1 MSELSTFISK
11 AMERGYTKEE
21 FFQILLEKGYTKS
34 EIYSAFQDIESNNSG
49 NEIKGS
55 SISYWEKLKLLFSR
69 PSGFFEIVKESNIK
83 KSVLLIISVSVAVF
97 LLSFGINIIFSS
109 IFYANRIASLNS
121 FFSLSYGLSG
131 LFSIIFY
138 FIYFI
143 STFIYSGISH
153 LVIKGFKGIGRYSD
167 TYNTCAYSFI
177 PFLIFTLVPV
187 IGYLS
192 FIYSIILM
200 TLGFSNYHKIS
211 KGKAIIAALVPI
223 ILAIILLIIFILFI
237 LFSLRGF

>member
-1 MSELSTFISK
+1 MSELSDFISK
-11 AMERGYTKEE
+11 AMERGYAKEE
-21 FFQILLEKGYTKS
+21 FFQILLQKGYTKS
-34 EIYSAFQDIESNNSG
+34 EIYSAFQDIENNKSSN
-49 NEIKGS
+49 EVKES

-69 PSGFFEIVKESNIK
+69 PSSFFEIVREPDIK
-83 KSVLLIISVSVAVF
+83 KSVLLIISVLAAVF

-109 IFYANRIASLNS
+109 IFHTNRIVSLNS
-121 FFSLSYGLSG
+121 LFSLSYGLSG

-153 LVIKGFKGIGRYSD
+153 LVIKGFKGTGKYTD
-167 TYNTCAYSFI
+167 TFNACAYSFI
-177 PFLIFTLVPV
+177 PFLIFTLVPI

-211 KGKAIIAALVPI
+211 KGKSALAALVPI
-223 ILAIILLIIFILFI
+223 ILLFALLFTFILFI
-237 LFSLRGF
+237 LLSFR